1 MSPQVKG
8 IHGASSLLLS
18 ESYIQDVQAPHMYR
32 ISRTTTDHIRR
43 YTITPSGQ
51 CETFLTIK
59 NVPRPRSLP
68 LFGTKLDFFLAGRGT
83 RLHEYIDARH
93 KLHGSIFCEKL
104 NGNTDLV
111 FISDAA
117 LMKTLFLNREGKY
130 PAHILPDPWVLYE
143 KLYGFKRG
151 LFFMDGEEW
160 LNNRRIMNKHLL
172 RENTESWLESPI
184 KQTVD
189 NFISKLKG
197 RAANCG
203 IVLEIESDLYKL
215 STDVIIKVLLGTNSS
230 IFESKHYEE
239 LVAIFSNAVKKIFQ
253 TTTKLHGLPLNLC
266 QRLNLKVWTDFKE
279 SVDISIFLAQKIVNE
294 ILVGRHETN
303 GLIKKLSDEN
313 MDDETIRKIAA
324 DFIIAAGDTTAYTTL
339 WTLLMLFENS
349 EVLNELRRKDDLYVK
364 CVIKESMRLYPVAP
378 FLTRILPKDCFLGPY
393 KFKQGKD
400 NIKEKSLNTPIVA
413 SIYTS
418 GRDEQNFSNANMFLP
433 YRWDRND
440 PRKENLTN
448 HVPSASLP
456 FALGARSCIGKKI
469 AITQLTEVIQ
479 QVSNNFEFK
488 FNNSKNIRPITSQVL
503 VPNKQ
508 IELCLTLRNY
518 NEKE

>member
-1 MSPQVKG
+1 
-8 IHGASSLLLS
+8 
-18 ESYIQDVQAPHMYR
+18 MYR
-32 ISRTTTDHIRR
+32 ISRATTDYIKR
-43 YTITPSGQ
+43 YTITPAGH

-68 LFGTKLDFFLAGRGT
+68 ILGTKLDFFLAGRGT
-83 RLHEYIDARH
+83 MLHEYIDARH
-93 KLHGSIFCEKL
+93 KLLGSIFCEKL

-111 FISDAA
+111 FISDPTV
-117 LMKTLFLNREGKY
+117 MKTLFLNREGKY

-172 RENTESWLESPI
+172 RENTESWLEGPI
-184 KQTVD
+184 KRTID
-189 NFISKLKG
+189 NFIAKWKG
-197 RAANCG
+197 RAANGCV
-203 IVLEIESDLYKL
+203 VLDIESELYKL

-230 IFESKHYEE
+230 TFESRHYEE
-239 LVAIFSNAVKKIFQ
+239 LVTIFSNSVKKIFQ
-253 TTTKLHGLPLNLC
+253 TTTKLYGLPLNLC

-279 SVDISIFLAQKIVNE
+279 SVDSSVFLARKIVNE
-294 ILVGRHETN
+294 ILLGRHETN

-324 DFIIAAGDTTAYTTL
+324 DFVIAAGDTTAYTTL
-339 WTLLMLFENS
+339 WTLLMLFENG
-349 EVLNELRRKDDLYVK
+349 EVLKELRRKDGLYVK
-364 CVIKESMRLYPVAP
+364 YVIKESMRLYPVAP

-393 KFKQGKD
+393 KLKQG
-400 NIKEKSLNTPIVA
+400 TPIVA

-418 GRDEQNFSNANMFLP
+418 GRDEQNFSNANVFLP
-433 YRWDRND
+433 YRWDKND
-440 PRKENLTN
+440 PRKENLSN

-469 AITQLTEVIQ
+469 AMIQLMEVIQ
-479 QVSNNFEFK
+479 QVSNNFQLK
-488 FNNSKNIRPITSQVL
+488 FNNIKNIRPITSQVL
-503 VPNKQ
+503 VPNKH